1 MKTYA
6 KKYKFSPLDMQEIDM
21 SKYIFMG
28 IYLFENKYICSV
40 GMH

>member
-6 KKYKFSPLDMQEIDM
+6 KKYKFSSVGMQEIGR

-28 IYLFENKYICSV
+28 YLVENKYICSL